1 MNQMRLKRI
10 IKILCNA
17 IFFQLAAPSPESRAG
32 YNPLEHMW
40 EGTRDIPNNEN
51 YEVFAAGAALTAAGL
66 LFWDDGIQAWFKKTD
81 RMGGTDN
88 WGNKFFGTWKYGIA
102 LGVGTLGFG
111 LISSQDYAIS
121 SGEAHLEA
129 LTASGVYTEIL
140 KRTVRRS
147 RPDAQNSHDG
157 FPSGHVSTVFTTA
170 AVMMDRYGP
179 WVGAPALGIGV
190 LTGMSRLQANRHH
203 FSDVAFAAGLG
214 YVVGHGYTRHHVEP
228 LPSRASVK
236 VLPFWDEDKKGVN
249 VAMEW

>member
-1 MNQMRLKRI
+1 MTKVKLLLSFFVLTLALYAGLPYSRLK
-10 IKILCNA
+10 
-17 IFFQLAAPSPESRAG
+17 AA

-40 EGTRDIPNNEN
+40 EGTRDIPNTEN
-51 YEVFAAGAALTAAGL
+51 YEVFGAGSLLTVAGL
-66 LFWDDGIQAWFKKTD
+66 LYWDDGVQAWFKKTD
-81 RMGGTDN
+81 RMGGLDN

-102 LGVGTLGFG
+102 IGVGTLSYG
-111 LISSQDYAIS
+111 LLTNHDYALN

-129 LTASGVYTEIL
+129 LTASGAYTEIF

-147 RPDAQNSHDG
+147 RPDATNSHDG

-179 WVGAPALGIGV
+179 WLGVPALMIGV

-214 YVVGHGYTRHHVEP
+214 YVVGHGYTRHHDTEERGSG
-228 LPSRASVK
+228 LSY
-236 VLPFWDEDKKGVN
+236 LPFWEEEKKGLMVS
-249 VAMEW
+249 MEW